1 MELSKGVDTLEQLYL
16 LGDVYLKM
24 GFLSK
29 YGLKCWFMTRAK
41 QLYEYISKLYDS
53 DAAEK
58 VKLVFL

>member
-29 YGLKCWFMTRAK
+29 YGLTC
-41 QLYEYISKLYDS
+41 
-53 DAAEK
+53 
-58 VKLVFL
+58 